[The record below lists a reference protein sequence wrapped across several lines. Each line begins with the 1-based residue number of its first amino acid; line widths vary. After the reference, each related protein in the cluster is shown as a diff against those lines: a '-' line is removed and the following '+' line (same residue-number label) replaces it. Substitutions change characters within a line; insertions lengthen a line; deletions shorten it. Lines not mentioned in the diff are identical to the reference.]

1 LFPRNLSLANVRA
14 LILSVIVAFWRL
26 PQSRGSDRF
35 SNRRSIGLAYRI
47 AVSQQGDRRNEV
59 HEDGSSTGGH
69 HNVPEKALRRRKY
82 KTVTKSMQSRLL
94 ILDAAARVFGR
105 KGYSETSLR
114 EIAEGAGMQAGSIYY
129 HFASKDEI
137 FDEVLSTSM
146 RNIHEKVERAVQA
159 LGNAASHRQR
169 IECAMTAHLEM
180 LLEDSDYYGVACRL
194 ITQAPEPLASRH
206 RDFRLQYGRLWD
218 GFLRDAQEAGEIR
231 KDIKIV
237 PLRMLIIGALNWT
250 LEWFDIE
257 SHPIEEFVR
266 QVSMTV
272 FDGAAVATTE
282 AEPQRA
288 RAGAARRNGMS

>member
-1 LFPRNLSLANVRA
+1 M
-14 LILSVIVAFWRL
+14 
-26 PQSRGSDRF
+26 
-35 SNRRSIGLAYRI
+35 
-47 AVSQQGDRRNEV
+47 
-59 HEDGSSTGGH
+59 
-69 HNVPEKALRRRKY
+69 PEKALRRRKY

>member
-1 LFPRNLSLANVRA
+1 VRA

-206 RDFRLQYGRLWD
+206 RDFRLQYG
-218 GFLRDAQEAGEIR
+218 GF
-231 KDIKIV
+231 
-237 PLRMLIIGALNWT
+237 
-250 LEWFDIE
+250 
-257 SHPIEEFVR
+257 
-266 QVSMTV
+266 
-272 FDGAAVATTE
+272 
-282 AEPQRA
+282 
-288 RAGAARRNGMS
+288 GMAS